1 MILTILIIFF
11 NLFINIS
18 NAANETNIY
27 LKPNK
32 DIFEKEEIIEITL
45 YMESNEVASFNIE
58 LNFDNTKLEY
68 IKETEKSNLI
78 DNKVIYLWYDE
89 TGGQK
94 HKKGEL
100 VTLDRKSVV

>member
-32 DIFEKEEIIEITL
+32 DIFEKEEINKITL
-45 YMESNEVASFNIE
+45 
-58 LNFDNTKLEY
+58 
-68 IKETEKSNLI
+68 
-78 DNKVIYLWYDE
+78 
-89 TGGQK
+89 
-94 HKKGEL
+94 
-100 VTLDRKSVV
+100 